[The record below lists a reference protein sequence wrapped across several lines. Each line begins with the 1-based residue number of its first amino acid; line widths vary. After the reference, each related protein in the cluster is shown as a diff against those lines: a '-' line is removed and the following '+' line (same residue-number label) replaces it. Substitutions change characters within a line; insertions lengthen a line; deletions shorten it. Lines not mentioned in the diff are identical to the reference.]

1 MPAKIRMETVWRVI
15 AGMVDPSR
23 DVINIK
29 KADFEDL
36 VLGAGIASS
45 KQTIKALWAQAR
57 FSGFNIY
64 AGAQPDKVI
73 ILDMKAL
80 RETVEPAKKG
90 VYTYTHTRNT
100 NTQEVA

>member
-1 MPAKIRMETVWRVI
+1 MPAKIHIETVWRVI

-23 DVINIK
+23 DAISIK
-29 KADFEDL
+29 KQDFEDI
-36 VLGAGIASS
+36 VLGAGIASA

-57 FSGFNIY
+57 FSAFNIY

-80 RETVEPAKKG
+80 RETVEPKKG
-90 VYTYTHTRNT
+90 AYTYTHTRNT
-100 NTQEVA
+100 NPQEVA